1 MKDQRMLK
9 VITMGLIS
17 LFCISAVAENY
28 GQLSYNNTATYA
40 NKGINSGK
48 IQRGPFTTSLKMY
61 SEMSRQSGFSNSGNN
76 GFTPGYG
83 IQKLPIMRL
92 KGFVTKNRKNA
103 TALLDVEGAGVY
115 MVSKGDQIGLHA
127 IGLNTVLE
135 VMEVTSQGVKV
146 RAGQINQLI
155 VVR

>member
-1 MKDQRMLK
+1 
-9 VITMGLIS
+9 
-17 LFCISAVAENY
+17 
-28 GQLSYNNTATYA
+28 NT
-40 NKGINSGK
+40 GK
-48 IQRGPFTTSLKMY
+48 IQRDPFTTSLKMY
-61 SEMSRQSGFSNSGNN
+61 DEMSRQTAFSNSGIN

-127 IGLNTVLE
+127 KEVNNLLE
-135 VMEVTSQGVKV
+135 V
-146 RAGQINQLI
+146 L
-155 VVR
+155 